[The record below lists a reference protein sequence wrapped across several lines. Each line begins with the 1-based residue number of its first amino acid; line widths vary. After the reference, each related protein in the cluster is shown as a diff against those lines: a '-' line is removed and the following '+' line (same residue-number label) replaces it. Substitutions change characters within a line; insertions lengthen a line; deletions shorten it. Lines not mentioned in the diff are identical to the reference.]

1 MSALF
6 DILRTYK
13 EIAIFLTI
21 ALGFL
26 IGRLQIG
33 SFKVGPVLG
42 CLFAGM
48 LIGQLDIHIPA
59 IVKTIFFDL
68 FLFATGYKVGPQFFY
83 GLKKDALPQLL
94 LTVVVC
100 TTCLIIAYALSKLSG
115 YDTGTAAG
123 LLAGAFSESTVIG
136 TASDAIQRLSLSE
149 EEKARLIN
157 NIPVTYAITFIIG
170 TITNVWF
177 VSTIGPKLLGINLP
191 LESKKLEKEMKK
203 GTEESPELDSAYR
216 EWVWR
221 AFRLSPGNLEGLTV
235 LQIESL
241 VPDARI
247 LVKRIRRKGL
257 IVETLPETV
266 VAGGDI
272 LAVAAR
278 YHVMLQ
284 GLPFIGDEVHDKE
297 LLDIPLKEVKVTIAS
312 KDIAGKTLRDLARN
326 HGSGIMLNKLMRS
339 GQELP
344 FEPATVLN
352 FGDVLSISGSEA
364 DIARV
369 AKKFGFAEK
378 TSNATDLIF
387 VGTGIVLGSLIGL
400 LSVTIGG
407 IEITLSTSGGTLL
420 MGLVFGWL
428 HARVPK
434 IGHVPE
440 PALWIFDTLGLATFL
455 ALIGIAAGPTIVVGL
470 KHTGWNILWT
480 ALAVAILPHVIGLLF
495 GKYVLK
501 MNPVILLGAETGAGT
516 STPALKAV
524 QEKAQSKIPVLG
536 YTIPYAVGNIILA
549 AWGPVIVS
557 LMTR

>member
-1 MSALF
+1 
-6 DILRTYK
+6 
-13 EIAIFLTI
+13 
-21 ALGFL
+21 
-26 IGRLQIG
+26 
-33 SFKVGPVLG
+33 
-42 CLFAGM
+42 
-48 LIGQLDIHIPA
+48 
-59 IVKTIFFDL
+59 
-68 FLFATGYKVGPQFFY
+68 
-83 GLKKDALPQLL
+83 
-94 LTVVVC
+94 
-100 TTCLIIAYALSKLSG
+100 
-115 YDTGTAAG
+115 
-123 LLAGAFSESTVIG
+123 
-136 TASDAIQRLSLSE
+136 
-149 EEKARLIN
+149 
-157 NIPVTYAITFIIG
+157 
-170 TITNVWF
+170 
-177 VSTIGPKLLGINLP
+177 
-191 LESKKLEKEMKK
+191 
-203 GTEESPELDSAYR
+203 
-216 EWVWR
+216 
-221 AFRLSPGNLEGLTV
+221 
-235 LQIESL
+235 
-241 VPDARI
+241 
-247 LVKRIRRKGL
+247 
-257 IVETLPETV
+257 
-266 VAGGDI
+266 
-272 LAVAAR
+272 
-278 YHVMLQ
+278 
-284 GLPFIGDEVHDKE
+284 
-297 LLDIPLKEVKVTIAS
+297 
-312 KDIAGKTLRDLARN
+312 
-326 HGSGIMLNKLMRS
+326 
-339 GQELP
+339 
-344 FEPATVLN
+344 
-352 FGDVLSISGSEA
+352 
-364 DIARV
+364 V